1 ADAVLDLEG
10 NELQNGNLYYA
21 EAIFRQSNSGLR
33 LSAFSGSCPLYVS
46 KGPFNDPSGR
56 PLALF
61 PENPNENIIRR
72 ASTLYAMFPQP
83 TECGESTAW
92 TLDSRGSYVTT
103 GGSSSTAVGPHS
115 SRFAIYRAEGASFNY
130 YQFQVCPCSIGS
142 GRPSCR
148 AGCTGGL
155 GLAREQNEN
164 VLTTNSNSPHN
175 VIFVKVKEG

>member
-10 NELQNGNLYYA
+10 NELQRGQLYYA
-21 EAIFRQSNSGLR
+21 QAIFRGSNSGLR
-33 LSAFSGSCPLYVS
+33 LSAFSGSCPLYVTKAS
-46 KGPFNDPSGR
+46 FGDPTGE
-56 PLALF
+56 PLAFF
-61 PENPNENIIRR
+61 PENPNENIIREG
-72 ASTLYAMFPQP
+72 STLYIVFAEP
-83 TECGESTAW
+83 TRCGESTAW
-92 TLDSRGSYVTT
+92 TLDSRTSYVTT

-115 SRFAIYRAEGASFNY
+115 SRFAIYRAGGTGFNY

-148 AGCTGGL
+148 MGCTGGL
-155 GLAREQNEN
+155 GLASGQNEN